1 LRRQLLISALSLLLG
16 AGVVPTVALAQ
27 SSTVIRSPAIG
38 GGVTSSNPY
47 GASPYGSETPAA
59 APTATPVTS
68 GGGGGQIGRLEERI
82 NELEDLVR
90 QLTGKVEVANFKA
103 QQVAKQMERMQSDIE
118 FRFKELQ
125 EGKGGGAAAP
135 VAAAVPPAAAV
146 PANGAPVLIPPR
158 GAVAPGT
165 NAAGAAGLAPG
176 PTALGQT
183 AATAPSA
190 PAAPKDAQAAYD
202 AAFAMAQ
209 KGDLDNAQAAFDDFL
224 RTYPT
229 HSLAGNARYWQGD
242 ILFTKK
248 DFGGAAATFLE
259 AYKKYPKH
267 AKAPDMIYKAA
278 LSLAQL
284 GKTREACSAFAILY
298 KDHPDMP
305 DRISRASTS
314 ERQRL
319 GCN

>member
-16 AGVVPTVALAQ
+16 AGVGPAAALAQ

-38 GGVTSSNPY
+38 GGVTSNNPY
-47 GASPYGSETPAA
+47 GAAASPYGSATPAA
-59 APTATPVTS
+59 SPS
-68 GGGGGQIGRLEERI
+68 GNGGQIERLEERI

-90 QLTGKVEVANFKA
+90 QLTGKVEEANFKA
-103 QQVAKQMERMQSDIE
+103 QQANKALERFQSDVD

-125 EGKGGGAAAP
+125 EGKSGASAAAAP
-135 VAAAVPPAAAV
+135 PAPTTTAG
-146 PANGAPVLIPPR
+146 GAPVLIPPK
-158 GAVAPGT
+158 GAVAPGA
-165 NAAGAAGLAPG
+165 NAAGSSGLAPG
-176 PTALGQT
+176 PATLGQT
-183 AATAPSA
+183 AATAP
-190 PAAPKDAQAAYD
+190 AAPKDPQAAYD

-209 KGDLDNAQAAFDDFL
+209 KGDLDNAQAAFDEFL
-224 RTYPT
+224 RANPN

-242 ILFTKK
+242 ILYTKK

-259 AYKKYPKH
+259 SYKKYPKH

-298 KDHPDMP
+298 KDHPNMP
-305 DRISRASTS
+305 DRISRASAS